1 MKAWRWLL
9 LSLLLILLVALAW
22 RELSRDP
29 GYVQIIWRGYSI
41 ESSLVIGVGLIV
53 GAWLALKLLIG
64 ALLFPFRALSR
75 RSRRVARR
83 RLAEGVLAAHHGQH
97 ARAQRLLRKAA
108 SNEYVQT
115 AALVT
120 AVVAADACDDQ
131 AGAEALLTELDAHD
145 PTEATLLR
153 GRRWLAAGDAQA
165 TLSAVDG
172 LPLPLLPAAMRLKIE
187 ALLDLGRAREA
198 QGLVPEL
205 RRSKS
210 LPEVVIVELE
220 AKVASAL
227 LAVVDSRENL
237 RTELA
242 NLPKS
247 LRQRPEVVLAYART
261 AQRLGQAEL
270 ADEAIEANLSRQ
282 WTEALVAIY
291 GLAGSLPHTARLK
304 RAEGWLAQH
313 ADSPALHV
321 TLGRLCREDGLWGKA
336 EAYLQSA
343 LQFDARAD
351 AWEELA
357 ATLAAQGEEP
367 RARRALQNT
376 LRVQRGEAATPLP
389 NRPRVAATAPQPVLE
404 SRSSMGVPMLSVDS
418 SPEP

>member
-1 MKAWRWLL
+1 MKAWRWVL

-29 GYVQIIWRGYSI
+29 GYVQVIWRGYSI

-53 GAWLALKLLIG
+53 GAWLALKVLIG
-64 ALLFPFRALSR
+64 LLLFPFRALSR

-108 SNEYVQT
+108 GNEYVQT

-165 TLSAVDG
+165 TLNAVDS
-172 LPLPLLPAAMRLKIE
+172 LPEPLLPAAIRLKIE
-187 ALLDLGRAREA
+187 ALLDLNRAREA
-198 QGLVPEL
+198 QTLLPEL

-210 LPEVVIVELE
+210 LPEVVMAELD

-227 LAVVDSRENL
+227 LVAADSRDSL
-237 RTELA
+237 RTELG
-242 NLPKS
+242 NLSKT
-247 LRQRPEVVLAYART
+247 LRQHPEVVFAYARS

-270 ADEAIEANLSRQ
+270 ADDAIEGSLSRQ
-282 WTEALVAIY
+282 WSEALVAIY
-291 GLAGSLPHTARLK
+291 GLAGNLPHATRLK

-336 EAYLQSA
+336 EAYLQAA

-357 ATLAAQGEEP
+357 ATLAAQGEEA
-367 RARRALQNT
+367 RARKALQNA
-376 LRVQRGEAATPLP
+376 LRVQRGEVPAPLP
-389 NRPRVAATAPQPVLE
+389 NRPRVAAAAPQAVLE
-404 SRSSMGVPMLSVDS
+404 SRSSMGVPMLPLEA
-418 SPEP
+418 SPDR